1 MLLNLPIDILI
12 VLVPILIFS
21 LCFHEFSHGYI
32 AYKLGD
38 NTANDKGRLT
48 LNPLSH
54 LDPIGS
60 IMILII
66 GFGWAKPVPVNSRNL
81 KNPRSDLIKIAFAGP
96 ASNIILA
103 ILSGFVIKFSLLLGH
118 YNESLIKILLY
129 FAQVN
134 IALAV
139 FNLLPI
145 APLDGSQIF
154 GNIIS
159 KNNPNLALKLEI
171 YGPRVLMVLILI
183 SYTTNFSVF
192 GIIISPF
199 RILFMYIFL

>member
-66 GFGWAKPVPVNSRNL
+66 GFGCAKHVPVNSRNL
-81 KNPRSDLIKIAFAGP
+81 KNPRSDLI
-96 ASNIILA
+96 NYLC
-103 ILSGFVIKFSLLLGH
+103 LLLEPTLWRAGCLSRN
-118 YNESLIKILLY
+118 YCL
-129 FAQVN
+129 
-134 IALAV
+134 
-139 FNLLPI
+139 
-145 APLDGSQIF
+145 
-154 GNIIS
+154 
-159 KNNPNLALKLEI
+159 PNLSAVPAVVQIQLSHAALQHQSELLHHI
-171 YGPRVLMVLILI
+171 GVVYRPLA
-183 SYTTNFSVF
+183 
-192 GIIISPF
+192 
-199 RILFMYIFL
+199 